1 MSDRIR
7 IHITINE
14 GRHPELYNFF
24 SKISEPAR
32 VNQARA
38 IMEQVIK
45 AQMVG
50 YGVTSTHQ
58 VVEPNIAMPLHQ
70 NGNAGDSASQ
80 EESRKP
86 KVPIWPELDRELL
99 GDDFGELS

>member
-7 IHITINE
+7 IHLTINE

-38 IMEQVIK
+38 LMEQVIK
-45 AQMVG
+45 AQMVE
-50 YGVTSTHQ
+50 YGATGSQQ
-58 VVEPNIAMPLHQ
+58 VVTPKIATPFPQ
-70 NGNAGDSASQ
+70 NGNAGHSASQ
-80 EESRKP
+80 EEPRKP